1 MADDNIEPRVITRPD
16 EIKKELVNQI
26 DHPVLWS
33 QTVAK
38 IIEEY
43 KVKRIIIFG
52 PGKIT
57 QKIINDEYPD
67 IRTYRVEDLQTLEE
81 TIEEIKYPGKK
92 IEKSPQNKQPSNE

>member
-1 MADDNIEPRVITRPD
+1 MIRKVAPIFKNLKSLGLSR
-16 EIKKELVNQI
+16 
-26 DHPVLWS
+26 
-33 QTVAK
+33 AK
-38 IIEEY
+38 IIEKY
-43 KVKRIIIFG
+43 KVKRIIVFG